1 MANDKRTGFTFY
13 RSYYEQLQ
21 IITEPLQR
29 LAMYDAL
36 ADYAL
41 NHIKPDLDSGNYNEL
56 QKMFWTGILPLL
68 DKSWQ
73 LFDNGTHG
81 GAPKGNTNASKGKT
95 TKKQPKDNQKQPIP
109 YKDVY
114 KDVNKDN
121 NKDNYKDIE
130 GENVFRPPA
139 LEDVLF
145 YFSSTHVHGADGDGQ
160 AKKFFNYYAARGWK
174 MSNGATM
181 ADWRAAFDSWCDKEQ
196 DFNHKHTCN
205 NENDKSTTKQ
215 CSAELGQM
223 RERPSRETGNNGE
236 STGIDDA
243 VW

>member
-21 IITEPLQR
+21 IITEPMQR

-36 ADYAL
+36 TGYAL
-41 NHIKPDLDSGNYNEL
+41 NREMPNIENGSYNEL
-56 QKMFWTGILPLL
+56 QKMFWAGVLPLL

-73 LFDNGTHG
+73 LFENGTHG
-81 GAPKGNTNASKGKT
+81 GAPRGNTNASKGKT
-95 TKKQPKDNQKQPIP
+95 TKRQPKDNQKKASPSKDV

-114 KDVNKDN
+114 KDY
-121 NKDNYKDIE
+121 NKDNYNDIE
-130 GENVFRPPA
+130 GEDAFRPPA
-139 LEDVLF
+139 LEDVLC
-145 YFSSTHVHGADGDGQ
+145 YCSSTHGADGDGQ
-160 AKKFFNYYAARGWK
+160 AKQFFNYYAARGWK

-181 ADWRAAFDSWCDKEQ
+181 ADWRAAFDSWCDKERE
-196 DFNHKHTCN
+196 FKHKHN
-205 NENDKSTTKQ
+205 YSNENDESTTEQ
-215 CSAELGQM
+215 CGAELEQH
-223 RERPSRETGNNGE
+223 REQPHRETGIKGE

>member
-1 MANDKRTGFTFY
+1 MATDNRTGFTFY

-21 IITEPLQR
+21 IITEPMQR

-41 NHIKPDLDSGNYNEL
+41 NHTKPDLENGNYNEL
-56 QKMFWTGILPLL
+56 QKMFWTGVLPLL

-95 TKKQPKDNQKQPIP
+95 TKKQPKDNQKQPTP
-109 YKDVY
+109 SKDDYKDVY
-114 KDVNKDN
+114 KDY
-121 NKDNYKDIE
+121 NKDNYNNIE
-130 GENVFRPPA
+130 GEREDDVFRPPS
-139 LEDVLF
+139 LEEVLF
-145 YFSSTHVHGADGDGQ
+145 YCSSIHGADGDGQ

-196 DFNHKHTCN
+196 EFNHN
-205 NENDKSTTKQ
+205 NEQQPN
-215 CSAELGQM
+215 
-223 RERPSRETGNNGE
+223 NNGAMPNQHVKGFKIINARPGEQTE
-236 STGIDDA
+236 SRQ
-243 VW
+243 WPKELPF

>member
-1 MANDKRTGFTFY
+1 MATDKRTGFTFY

-41 NHIKPDLDSGNYNEL
+41 NHIRPDLENGNYNEL

-81 GAPKGNTNASKGKT
+81 GAPKGNTNASKRKT
-95 TKKQPKDNQKQPIP
+95 TKKQPKDNQKQPTP
-109 YKDVY
+109 SKDVY
-114 KDVNKDN
+114 KDYNKDN
-121 NKDNYKDIE
+121 NNDIE
-130 GENVFRPPA
+130 GEGDEDVFRPPA

-145 YFSSTHVHGADGDGQ
+145 YYSSIHPHGADGQ
-160 AKKFFNYYAARGWK
+160 AKQFFNYYAARGWK
-174 MSNGATM
+174 MSNGVTM

-196 DFNHKHTCN
+196 EFNHKQTGN
-205 NENDKSTTKQ
+205 NDNGKSTTKQ
-215 CSAELGQM
+215 CGAELGQR
-223 RERPSRETGNNGE
+223 REQSNRETGINGE
-236 STGIDDA
+236 SPSIDDA
-243 VW
+243 LW

>member
-109 YKDVY
+109 SKDVY
-114 KDVNKDN
+114 QDVYQDN

-130 GENVFRPPA
+130 GEAVFRPPA
-139 LEDVLF
+139 LEEVLI
-145 YFSSTHVHGADGDGQ
+145 YCSSTHGAFGDGI

-181 ADWRAAFDSWCDKEQ
+181 ADWRAAFDFWCDKEQ
-196 DFNHKHTCN
+196 DFIHKHIHN
-205 NENDKSTTKQ
+205 NENNKPTTEQ
-215 CSAELGQM
+215 RGAELGQW
-223 RERPSRETGNNGE
+223 REQPSRETGSNGE